1 MHVLTKILVVFAAI
15 LSLLL
20 AALSVAFSINAG
32 RVSEAYQTERANA
45 QSAQTALNTRQAA
58 KDQEYQALEE
68 QIASA
73 QSVLSQRQADILNL
87 QDERRDLQQR
97 VQEALVRADA
107 NQGEISRLTETT
119 GAQISLIATLQ
130 DEVRLL
136 RDTELNWR
144 EERRALNDQIND
156 LEGRETTLVET
167 NRALREQI
175 ADLRRTGSSGFT
187 DLTNR
192 AVAPS
197 VIGQVTRVTRDPETQ
212 DLLVRINLGANDRLD
227 SGMELLLTRGSDE
240 YLGKLRLV
248 RVDLQHAVGRLLYP
262 VAGKDIRIGDTVR
275 SDALAGG

>member
-1 MHVLTKILVVFAAI
+1 VHVLTKILVVFAAI

-45 QSAQTALNTRQAA
+45 QAVQTALNTRQAG

-68 QIASA
+68 QISASQA
-73 QSVLSQRQADILNL
+73 ELSQRQAEILQM

-97 VQEALVRADA
+97 IQEALVRADA
-107 NQGEISRLTETT
+107 NQGEIARLTETT
-119 GAQISLIATLQ
+119 GAQIALIATLQ

-136 RDTELNWR
+136 RDDELNWR

-175 ADLRRTGSSGFT
+175 ADIRRSGSGTTAMS
-187 DLTNR
+187 NR
-192 AVAPS
+192 AIAPS
-197 VIGQVTRVTRDPETQ
+197 VVGQVTRVTRDPETQ

-227 SGMELLLTRGSDE
+227 SGMELLLTRGGDE

-275 SDALAGG
+275 SESMAGG